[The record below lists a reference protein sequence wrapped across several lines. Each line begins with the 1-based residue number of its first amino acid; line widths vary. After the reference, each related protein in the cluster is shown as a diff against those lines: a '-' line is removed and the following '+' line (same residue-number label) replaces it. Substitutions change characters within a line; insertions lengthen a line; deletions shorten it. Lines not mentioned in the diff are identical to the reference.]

1 MSKTKA
7 MIIFFL
13 IFFFVYASINFY
25 VFTRGWQSLSSIPT
39 VKPYYLV
46 LFILISLSYLIAKF
60 LVSYLPP
67 FLYEALMW
75 IGSFWFVFMFYFI
88 IAILFIDILRLV
100 NSYTNFFPELIKGNY
115 DTAKLIAAV
124 TVVTLVSIPIIIG
137 HLNTKNINV
146 NEFDLSIPKKESSLT
161 DLNFVFLSDLHLSV
175 INDESFLEKIVD
187 KVNELQPDV
196 VLFGGDIVDDKAK
209 ILDRKKIGESFRK
222 IKSKYG
228 VFTCTGNHEYI
239 NEIQS
244 SVNWIKQYG
253 IEVIRDEA
261 VEIADRLYLVGREDR
276 SINQFSNRK
285 RKTLNDIL
293 SQTKKNLPTI
303 LLDHQP
309 LNLEEAQHNGID
321 LQLSGHAHHG
331 QVFPANLITNL
342 VYELSWGYLKKGDTH
357 YYVTS
362 GVGTWGP
369 PARIGSATEIV
380 NIKINFD
387 CN

>member
-7 MIIFFL
+7 MITFFL

-25 VFTRGWQSLSSIPT
+25 VFLRGWQSLSSIPA

-60 LVSYLPP
+60 FVSALPP
-67 FLYEALMW
+67 FIYDVLMW
-75 IGSFWFVFMFYFI
+75 VGSFWFVFMFYFVL
-88 IAILFIDILRLV
+88 AILFLDILRLV
-100 NSYTNFFPELIKGNY
+100 NSYTNLFPEFIKSNY
-115 DTAKLIAAV
+115 DAAKWITA
-124 TVVTLVSIPIIIG
+124 VVVVALVSIPIFIG
-137 HLNTKNINV
+137 HLNTKNIKV
-146 NEFDLSIPKKESSLT
+146 NTLDLSIPKKESSLT
-161 DLNFVFLSDLHLSV
+161 DLNVVFLSDLHLSV
-175 INDESFLEKIVD
+175 INDESFLQEV
-187 KVNELQPDV
+187 VNNVNALKPDI
-196 VLFGGDIVDDKAK
+196 VLFGGDIVDDKVK

-239 NEIQS
+239 NEVQS
-244 SVNWIKQYG
+244 SVKWIKRFG
-253 IEVIRDEA
+253 IKVIQDEA
-261 VEIADRLYLVGREDR
+261 IKIADIFYLVGREDR
-276 SINQFSNRK
+276 SINQFTDRR

-293 SQTKKNLPTI
+293 SRTEKRLPMI

-309 LNLEEAQHNGID
+309 LNLEEAQQNGIN

-331 QVFPANLITNL
+331 QIFPANLITNL
-342 VYELSWGYLKKGDTH
+342 VYELSCGYLKKANTH

-369 PARIGSATEIV
+369 PVRIGSATEIV
-380 NIKINFD
+380 NIKIKFSN
-387 CN
+387 